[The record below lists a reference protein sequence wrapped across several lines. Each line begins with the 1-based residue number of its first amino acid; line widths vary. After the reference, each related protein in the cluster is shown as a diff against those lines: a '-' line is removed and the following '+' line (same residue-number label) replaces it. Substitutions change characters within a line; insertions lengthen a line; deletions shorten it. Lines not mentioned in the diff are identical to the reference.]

1 MTTAVS
7 VPPPYS
13 PRQPSRLRRDD
24 LRDGACR
31 NGRAAS
37 EPAPV
42 VEFSDRNEIQRWL
55 AGKPREW
62 AVAIA
67 GTIPV
72 IRRQQQGKLAQDS

>member
-1 MTTAVS
+1 
-7 VPPPYS
+7 
-13 PRQPSRLRRDD
+13 

-42 VEFSDRNEIQRWL
+42 VEYSDRNEIQRWL
-55 AGKPREW
+55 AGKPRER